1 MEAPLLQELPGVP
14 SLPNQNVCTVL
25 SEPVSVGNRLAE
37 LNASLNEALL
47 REVSEHGYR
56 ARIEATELHPPTAA
70 GSYHWH
76 AAVYAIRSMLAERG
90 WKPEDSRN
98 CPFIVS
104 PDRTIAIVVMT
115 GDSDTGCVDGY
126 PTNQAEKGVV
136 LKQAVANNQA
146 QLKLFDAG
154 SVSAKLANSKEA
166 TQLWVLLYHVAVG
179 SNGKAE
185 IRVELSLPSQFE
197 KKKIIGWRERIILA
211 SILPDGESMIH
222 DDTPTGPIDVPVER
236 RTGT

>member
-1 MEAPLLQELPGVP
+1 MEASLLQELPGVP
-14 SLPNQNVCTVL
+14 SLPNQTVCTVV
-25 SEPVSVGNRLAE
+25 SEPVLVASRLTE
-37 LNASLNEALL
+37 LNPSLNEALL

-76 AAVYAIRSMLAERG
+76 AAVYAIRSMLVERG
-90 WKPEDSRN
+90 WKHEDSRN

-104 PDRTIAIVVMT
+104 PDRSVAIVVMT
-115 GDSDTGCVDGY
+115 GDSDTGCIDGY
-126 PTNQAEKGVV
+126 PTNQAEKGAV
-136 LKQAVANNQA
+136 LKQAIANNQK

-154 SVSAKLANSKEA
+154 LVSAKLANSKDA
-166 TQLWVLLYHVAVG
+166 TQLWVLLYHVAIG

-185 IRVELSLPSQFE
+185 VRAELSLPSQFE
-197 KKKIIGWRERIILA
+197 RKKIIGWKERIILA
-211 SILPDGESMIH
+211 SILPDGEAMIQ
-222 DDTPTGPIDVPVER
+222 DDAPTGPIDVPVER